1 MDFDGSQVFSRDG
14 SSAIRLKDIGNRVMC
29 NNGKALEVTTSHSS
43 PVSPPPFM
51 VGMAEIEMDMETY
64 EYELIDFVA
73 VVDCGTPI
81 NPNLVRVQTEGGLG
95 QGIGM
100 AMFEDVTRSQKGR
113 VFENSFMQYKLPTRM
128 DAVSYTHLDVYKRQK
143 VNSRRNLSVF
153 SYIKGPLVEV
163 WEGGIVVEAGGIGW
177 NILVPLS
184 VLDRLPRIGEEL
196 KIYTS
201 FQVRE
206 LSLIHI

>member
-1 MDFDGSQVFSRDG
+1 M
-14 SSAIRLKDIGNRVMC
+14 
-29 NNGKALEVTTSHSS
+29 TTSHSS

-64 EYELIDFVA
+64 EYELINFVA

-100 AMFEDVTRSQKGR
+100 AMFEDVTRSQRGR

-128 DAVSYTHLDVYKRQK
+128 DVGHLQVEFESSYEPT
-143 VNSRRNLSVF
+143 
-153 SYIKGPLVEV
+153 GPFGVK
-163 WEGGIVVEAGGIGW
+163 
-177 NILVPLS
+177 S
-184 VLDRLPRIGEEL
+184 IGEVV
-196 KIYTS
+196 INTPS
-201 FQVRE
+201 PAIAGAVANASGVWIRE
-206 LSLIHI
+206 LPITAEKIFTEMKEKKKAVN